1 MTVRSIILLMAYGTI
16 PLATMSTALPTQY
29 LPIWG
34 GGGGSG
40 YTRACGTGK
49 VLTGL
54 QYRTGLVVDA
64 VGVLCR
70 PVQANGQLGS
80 QTTVGSMVGGGS
92 GTTANLA
99 SCPSGQVVTGARII
113 FGSFV
118 DGIALEC
125 SAWSASARTFGSTV
139 VKRFY
144 IGADVEKPGGNTRG
158 NACEAST
165 QPAVGIRGRASALVD
180 AIGFFCDEP

>member
-1 MTVRSIILLMAYGTI
+1 MTVRSILLVMAYGVI
-16 PLATMSTALPTQY
+16 PLATYSAALPTQY

-40 YTRACGTGK
+40 FTRSCGDGR

-54 QYRTGLVVDA
+54 QYRAGLVVDA

-80 QTTVGSMVGGGS
+80 QTTVGSLAGGGN
-92 GTTANLA
+92 GTADSR
-99 SCPSGQVVTGARII
+99 SCPTGQVVMGASIV

-118 DGIALEC
+118 DGISLVC
-125 SAWSASARTFGSTV
+125 RGWNASARIFTV
-139 VKRFY
+139 PDPKILQ
-144 IGADVEKPGGNTRG
+144 IGADRPRPGGNIRG
-158 NACEAST
+158 NTCEANT

-180 AIGFFCDEP
+180 ALGFFCDEP